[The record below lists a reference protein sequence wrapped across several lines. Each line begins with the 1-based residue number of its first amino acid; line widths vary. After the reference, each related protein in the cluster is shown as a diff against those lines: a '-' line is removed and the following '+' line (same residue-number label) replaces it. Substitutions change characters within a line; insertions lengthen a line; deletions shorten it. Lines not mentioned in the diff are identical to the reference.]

1 MPKIWIIILVHQ
13 FIFQGMFAMK
23 NIILR
28 KQTGKPIRGKNIE
41 ATISIAFF
49 VFYIVAAMGLSLLKH
64 PSYGEIQLL
73 NNLLAMTLGS
83 SLLFLNLVVSGASL
97 IHLKDSWRVGVLEN
111 QKTELVTTG
120 IYRFTRNPYFVSYF
134 LMFAAYTV
142 LLQNIVLFG
151 LSIIGFLFVHKM
163 ILKEEQYLYSVHGD
177 AYVQYKTKV
186 PRYLII

>member
-28 KQTGKPIRGKNIE
+28 KQTGKPICGKNIE

-49 VFYIVAAMGLSLLKH
+49 VFFIAAAMGLSLLKQ
-64 PSYGEIQLL
+64 PYGEIQLL
-73 NNLLAMTLGS
+73 NNLIAMTLVS

-151 LSIIGFLFVHKM
+151 LSIVGFLFVHKM
-163 ILKEEQYLYSVHGD
+163 ILKEEQYLYSVHGA
-177 AYVQYKTKV
+177 AYAQYKTKV
-186 PRYLII
+186 PRYLIF